1 MRRVQMKLYEHFLK
15 RKQEGDMLPLEE
27 LSSND
32 LETLFIDE
40 SKSDAM
46 IASLFGVKSSKIT
59 YLRHKYGITICN
71 CLIKGKEGIDT
82 NDGMEIT
89 TDMNKESINN

>member
-1 MRRVQMKLYEHFLK
+1 MKLYEHFLK

-59 YLRHKYGITICN
+59 YLRHKYGITIRN
-71 CLIKGKEGIDT
+71 SLIKGLLDADS
-82 NDGMEIT
+82 NVGMELN
-89 TDMNKESINN
+89 TDMKKQTLTS